1 MTRWAKVKPGDVVE
15 LKGAEWTVTKAKR
28 KGDRVRVTVT
38 GKPGTFTR
46 DVDAAGK
53 VRRVRESVLRPGG
66 GLDFGKL
73 AERLDGPLRDASGA
87 QRRWARDDE
96 VTHDKRG
103 ATWESP
109 SVDPAG
115 AAVEGILGGVLVAA
129 TLDGETYAVPHVDLT
144 TVRAHLS
151 TFHGIPG
158 NEQPLDEGQA
168 LALHRELHERADHEP
183 THAHEHTK
191 RRPA

>member
-1 MTRWAKVKPGDVVE
+1 MPKWSKVKPGDVVE

-53 VRRVRESVLRPGG
+53 VALVEQADGAKG
-66 GLDFGKL
+66 
-73 AERLDGPLRDASGA
+73 GPLRDASGA

-109 SVDPAG
+109 SGDPAG
-115 AAVEGILGGVLVAA
+115 AAVEGILGGVLAAA
-129 TLDGETYAVPHVDLT
+129 TLDGETWAVPHVDLT

-151 TFHGIPG
+151 AFHGIPG
-158 NEQPLDEGQA
+158 NEQPLDEPRA

>member
-1 MTRWAKVKPGDVVE
+1 MTRWAKVKAGDVVE
-15 LKGAEWTVTKAKR
+15 LKGTAWTVTKAKR
-28 KGDRVRVTVT
+28 KGDRVRVTVA

-46 DVDAAGK
+46 DVDASGK
-53 VRRVRESVLRPGG
+53 VALVEQAKG
-66 GLDFGKL
+66 
-73 AERLDGPLRDASGA
+73 GPLRDA
-87 QRRWARDDE
+87 
-96 VTHDKRG
+96 
-103 ATWESP
+103 TWDSS

-151 TFHGIPG
+151 TFHGVPG

-168 LALHRELHERADHEP
+168 LALHRQLHERADHEP

-191 RRPA
+191 RVPKADVSSTEESDHG